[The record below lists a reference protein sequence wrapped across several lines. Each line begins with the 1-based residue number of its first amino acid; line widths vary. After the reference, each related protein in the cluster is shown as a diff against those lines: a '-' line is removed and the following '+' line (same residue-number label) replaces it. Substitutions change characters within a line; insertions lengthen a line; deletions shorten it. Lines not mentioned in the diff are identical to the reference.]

1 MKIHDS
7 LIDRICSLAETY
19 GGHRNEYRLKEE
31 IKKLDIA
38 VYRRQSGEE
47 ILVNQRDIENYLKG
61 K

>member
-1 MKIHDS
+1 